1 MGRKAPDLDHPWI
14 QDGDPAA
21 YASRL
26 TLGYRSQSKQRT
38 SQMNEDSP
46 QTPETPSPKRRWR
59 KRVVLLFLVILSV
72 VTLIAAE
79 VVVRVYVHLRGW
91 TPNCYAGSVDLFQPH
106 PETGYVLRSG
116 FRLQSG
122 VWRISINE
130 AGFRGPEI
138 AQKKRSGT
146 KRVAILGGSSVFG
159 YLVSDGQEA
168 ARLLEGELIE
178 EGEAELKFEVING
191 GVPGHNLN
199 QTRWRFENQ
208 IAPFDP
214 DLVILY
220 LGWNDLGYIVSEDP
234 QAEPFHKRPV
244 ASPLSRAASR
254 STLYGLVAY
263 RLIGGAATLSGETL
277 TATKPSASGGKL
289 FRENLSTLIEAA
301 KRRGCRVVVC
311 AQVTAAHPDSDKAL
325 HSFLGSD
332 PETQRGM
339 ISLGEWQRIVLRE
352 EADRA
357 GVPFADLNETI
368 PPNTDNLRD
377 YVHLSEAGEQQLS
390 RELAK
395 IVRREL
401 LR

>member
-1 MGRKAPDLDHPWI
+1 
-14 QDGDPAA
+14 
-21 YASRL
+21 
-26 TLGYRSQSKQRT
+26 
-38 SQMNEDSP
+38 MNEDSP
-46 QTPETPSPKRRWR
+46 QKPETPTPKRRRR
-59 KRVVLLFLVILSV
+59 KRVVLLFLVLLSA

-79 VVVRVYVHLRGW
+79 VVVRIYVHLRGW

-106 PETGYVLRSG
+106 PDTGYVLRPG

-122 VWRISINE
+122 VWKISINE
-130 AGFRGPEI
+130 AGCRGPEV
-138 AQKKRSGT
+138 AQQKRPGT

-159 YLVSDGQEA
+159 YLVSDGLEA
-168 ARLLEGELIE
+168 ARLLEGQLIE
-178 EGEAELKFEVING
+178 EGDAEPKFEVING

-208 IAPFDP
+208 IALFEP

-244 ASPLSRAASR
+244 ASMLTRIASR

-263 RLIGGAATLSGETL
+263 RLIGGAATLSAETL
-277 TATKPSASGGKL
+277 TATKPSASGGKM
-289 FRENLSTLIEAA
+289 FRENLSTLIQAA
-301 KRRGCRVVVC
+301 KRRGCQVAVC

-332 PETQRGM
+332 PGTQRGM
-339 ISLGEWQRIVLRE
+339 IDLGEWQRSILRE
-352 EADRA
+352 EAERA
-357 GVPFADLNETI
+357 GVTFADLNETI
-368 PPNTDNLRD
+368 PPNADNLRD
-377 YVHLSEAGEQQLS
+377 YVHLSEAGEQQLA

-395 IVRREL
+395 IVHREL
-401 LR
+401 DLVPFEKR